1 MKDIPDK
8 ILIIDDTVANIQILN
23 EIFHDDYEIF
33 FATSGTAGIEV
44 ARREIP
50 DIILLDIMMPEMDG
64 YETCSLL
71 KSDSATGSIPIIFVT
86 AMGEEE
92 DEAKGL
98 EAGAIDYLTKP
109 ISPPI
114 VKARV
119 KNHLEL
125 KHGRDMLAKVG
136 RELTAKN
143 ATLEKER
150 ILAHRMLE
158 KILPERISLPGFSTA
173 VFFRP
178 SDEIGGDFFDG
189 WLDGNKAHFL
199 VGDISGHS
207 ISAALFMAV
216 CKGLFMTIGKGR
228 NDPAEIIAEANRALV
243 KMLSESGMYLT
254 LIYLIF
260 DRSNQILK
268 VASAGHN
275 PAYLYNSFSMTQIDA
290 TGPPIGWDLDDSW
303 AVSEYQLAKG
313 DKILLYT
320 DGLIEVKNSEGAYC
334 HEDIFSA
341 VDCSFSVDEMLRK
354 VFSAAVSFC
363 SGVFDDD
370 LTILAISIDEDRQA
384 AGATG

>member
-1 MKDIPDK
+1 MKETPDK

-23 EIFHDDYEIF
+23 EIFHNDYEIF
-33 FATSGTAGIEV
+33 FATSGAAGIEV
-44 ARREIP
+44 AKREFP

-71 KSDSATGSIPIIFVT
+71 KSDPATGAIPVIFVT
-86 AMGEEE
+86 AMSEEE

-98 EAGAIDYLTKP
+98 EIGAIDYLTKP
-109 ISPPI
+109 ISPAI

-125 KHGRDMLAKVG
+125 KYGRDMLAKVG
-136 RELTAKN
+136 MELAAKN

-150 ILAHRMLE
+150 VLAHRLLE
-158 KILPERISLPGFSTA
+158 KILPERINLPGFSTA

-189 WLDGNKAHFL
+189 WLEGDKAHFL

-216 CKGLFMTIGKGR
+216 CKGLFMTIGKGK
-228 NDPAEIIAEANRALV
+228 NDPAEIIAEANRTLV

-254 LIYLIF
+254 MIYLIC
-260 DRSNQILK
+260 DRSSQLLK

-275 PAYLYNSFSMTQIDA
+275 PAYLYNSSSMVQIDA
-290 TGPPIGWDLDDSW
+290 TGPPIGWDMDDNW
-303 AVSEYQLAKG
+303 TVTEYQLAKG

-320 DGLIEVKNSEGAYC
+320 DGLIEVKNSAGAYC
-334 HEDIFSA
+334 HEDIFSV
-341 VDCSFSVDEMLRK
+341 VDSSFTVEEMLRK
-354 VFSAAVSFC
+354 VFSEAETFC
-363 SGVFDDD
+363 SGAFDDD
-370 LTILAISIDEDRQA
+370 LTIFAISIDDDPQVV
-384 AGATG
+384 GANR